1 MIEKLSTVGMSKEE
15 WRERRT
21 HSIGGSDASVVLGL
35 NPYKSKY
42 ALWAEKSG
50 LMEPEDISQKE
61 SVRLGTDL
69 EDYVAKRFTE
79 KTGKKVRRLNAIV
92 TETVYPWAHANVD
105 RMIVGEDAGL
115 ECKTTSALNLR
126 NFKNGEYPANYYC
139 QCVHY
144 MAITG
149 ARKWY
154 LAVLI
159 LGQDF
164 RVFEIERDEEEIAA
178 LMDAEHKFWCRVQNN
193 DPPAVD
199 GSESAGEAL
208 SAVYPGGDEDEAD
221 LSDLEN
227 LFIEWSVMSAGKK
240 TYEAREDEIKQQ
252 IQTVMQ
258 NHNKGACG
266 DYRVSWAPQIRQ
278 TFDWK
283 SCIADNDD
291 IDPNGYLKTTKSRP
305 FKITE
310 RKSEYGK

>member
-15 WRERRT
+15 WREHRT

-79 KTGKKVRRLNAIV
+79 KTRKKVRRLNAIV
-92 TETVYPWAHANVD
+92 TETEYPWAHANVD

-115 ECKTTSALNLR
+115 ECKTTSALNLSK
-126 NFKNGEYPANYYC
+126 FKGGEYPANYYC

-144 MAITG
+144 MAVTG
-149 ARKWY
+149 AQKWY

-164 RVFEIERDEEEIAA
+164 RVFEIERDEDEIAA
-178 LMDAEHKFWCRVQNN
+178 LMDAEREFWRRVQDN

-252 IQTVMQ
+252 IQAAMQ

-266 DYRVSWAPQIRQ
+266 SYRVSWAPQIRQ

-291 IDPNGYLKTTKSRP
+291 IDPNGYLKTTESRP

-310 RKSEYGK
+310 RKSKNE

>member
-1 MIEKLSTVGMSKEE
+1 MISKLSTIGMSKEE
-15 WRERRT
+15 WREHRK

-50 LMEPEDISQKE
+50 LMEPEDISEKE
-61 SVRLGTDL
+61 CVRLGTDL

-79 KTGKKVRRLNAIV
+79 KTGKKVRRLNSIV
-92 TETVYPWAHANVD
+92 TETAYPWAHANVD

-126 NFKNGEYPANYYC
+126 HFKNGEYPANYYC

-144 MAITG
+144 MAVTG

-178 LMDAEHKFWCRVQNN
+178 LMDAEREFWRRVQDN

-199 GSESAGEAL
+199 GSDSAGEAL

-221 LSDLEN
+221 LSDLEA
-227 LFIEWSVMSAGKK
+227 LFTEWTTVTETKK
-240 TYEAREDEIKQQ
+240 TLEAREDEIKQQ

-258 NHNKGACG
+258 NHNKGVCG
-266 DYRVSWAPQIRQ
+266 DYRVSWAPQSRQ
-278 TFDWK
+278 SFDWK
-283 SCIADNDD
+283 RCVADNPSIKADE
-291 IDPNGYLKTTKSRP
+291 YLKMTESRP

-310 RKSEYGK
+310 RKSK